1 MENDKI
7 TTVRHSLAHLLAM
20 AVLEIDPGAKLGI
33 GPVIENGF
41 YYDILTT
48 KPLSNGQLPQLENK
62 MRAFIKRNLIFVR
75 EDVSAPKAQ
84 ELFTSQPFKL
94 ELIEELVKNGRSIS
108 IYKTGSPDALQAANC
123 KLQANLTDL
132 CQGPHV
138 KNTNEIPA
146 DAFKLTK
153 VAGAYWRGSE
163 KNQMLT
169 RIYGVAFA
177 TKKELDGYL
186 KMMEEAERRDHRKLA
201 KDLDLFMISEE
212 VGKGLPLWLPN
223 GMFIR
228 KKLEDY
234 MYEKEMKKGYKHVL
248 TPILAHENLY
258 KTSGH
263 LAHYKDDMYNPIDI
277 EGEKYYLKPMNC
289 PHHHMIFRH
298 TMVSYKDLPMRL
310 AEFGNVHRFERS
322 GVLTGLIRAR
332 GFTQNDSHIYCMKSQ
347 LAQELLNVL
356 KLFKEVYKDFD
367 IKDFWYR
374 LSLPDL
380 SNEEK
385 YGDIEDK
392 RMWDESSQ
400 IAEETLKAFKVN
412 YVKQEGEASFYG
424 PKIDIQTRNVLGKE
438 DTIATVQLDFYSA
451 KKFGLFY
458 INEKGEK
465 EHPVIIHRAIMGSF
479 DRFFA
484 LLVEKTA
491 GIFPLW
497 LAPVQMRILPIAKTH
512 KKYAKEVWK
521 ALAAAGIRAELKDSS
536 DTIGKKIREGELH
549 KVPYLL
555 IVGDKEVKA
564 KSVAVRKTGKGDL
577 GAMKLKK
584 FIAKAQEEIKNKK

>member
-1 MENDKI
+1 MIYRDMENDKL
-7 TTVRHSLAHLLAM
+7 TTIRHSLAHLLAM

-41 YYDILTT
+41 YYDILST

-62 MRAFIKRNLIFVR
+62 MRAFMKRNPAFIR
-75 EDVSAPKAQ
+75 EEVSVEDGKK
-84 ELFTSQPFKL
+84 LFASQPFKI
-94 ELIEELVKNGRSIS
+94 ELINDLVSEKKVTEVST
-108 IYKTGSPDALQAANC
+108 YKTGAFL
-123 KLQANLTDL
+123 DL

-138 KNTNEIPA
+138 KTTNEIPLEG
-146 DAFKLTK
+146 FKLTK
-153 VAGAYWRGSE
+153 LAGAYWRGSE

-169 RIYGVAFA
+169 RIYGVAFE
-177 TKKELDGYL
+177 TKKELDEYL
-186 KMMEEAERRDHRKLA
+186 KMMEEAERRDHRKLG
-201 KDLDLFMISEE
+201 KDLDLFMISDE

-223 GMFIR
+223 GMFVR
-228 KKLEDY
+228 RKLEDY
-234 MYEKEMKKGYKHVL
+234 MYQKEMAKGYKHVL
-248 TPILAHENLY
+248 TPVLAHENLY

-263 LAHYKDDMYNPIDI
+263 LAHYKDDMYSPLDI

-298 TMVSYKDLPMRL
+298 DMVSYRELPLRL

-332 GFTQNDSHIYCMKSQ
+332 GFTQNDSHIYCTKAQ
-347 LAQELLNVL
+347 LKNELLSVL
-356 KLFKEVYKDFD
+356 KLFKEVYKDFQ

-380 SNEEK
+380 SNEAK

-392 RMWDESSQ
+392 RMWDESSK
-400 IAEETLKAFKVN
+400 IAEDTLKAFKVK

-424 PKIDIQTRNVLGKE
+424 PKIDIQARNVMGKE
-438 DTIATVQLDFYSA
+438 DTIATVQLDFYSS
-451 KKFGLFY
+451 KKFDLVY

-484 LLVEKTA
+484 FLVEKHA

-497 LAPVQMRILPIAKTH
+497 LAPVQMRVLPIAKTH
-512 KKYAKEVWK
+512 KKYAKEVYK
-521 ALAAAGIRAELKDSS
+521 ALTAAGIRVELKDSN
-536 DTIGKKIREGELH
+536 DTIGKKIREGEMR
-549 KVPYLL
+549 KIPYLL

-564 KSVAVRKTGKGDL
+564 KSVAVRKAGKGDL
-577 GAMKLKK
+577 GAMKLKQ
-584 FIAKAQEEIKNKK
+584 FIAQTLEEIAKKK

>member
-1 MENDKI
+1 MENDQLTSI
-7 TTVRHSLAHLLAM
+7 RHSLAHVLAM
-20 AVLEIDPGAKLGI
+20 AVLESDPGALLGI

-48 KPLSNGQLPQLENK
+48 KPIAQTQLPSLENK
-62 MRAFIKRNLIFVR
+62 MRAFMKKNLAFIK
-75 EDVSAPKAQ
+75 EDVTIEKGK
-84 ELFTSQPFKL
+84 ELFAAQPFKL
-94 ELIEELVKNGRSIS
+94 ELIADLVSAKKIAEVST
-108 IYKTGSPDALQAANC
+108 YKTGAFL
-123 KLQANLTDL
+123 DL

-138 KNTNEIPA
+138 NSTREISA

-163 KNQMLT
+163 KNKMLT

-177 TKKELDGYL
+177 TKKELDDYL

-223 GMFIR
+223 GMFVR

-263 LAHYKDDMYNPIDI
+263 LAHYKDDMYSPIDI

-298 TMVSYKDLPMRL
+298 DMVSYRELPLRL

-332 GFTQNDSHIYCMKSQ
+332 GFTQNDSHIYCTKNQ
-347 LAQELLNVL
+347 LAKELLDVL

-392 RMWDESSQ
+392 RMWDESSK
-400 IAEETLKAFKVN
+400 IAEDTLKAFKVK

-424 PKIDIQTRNVLGKE
+424 PKIDIQTRNVMGKE
-438 DTIATVQLDFYSA
+438 DTIATVQLDFYSP
-451 KKFGLFY
+451 KKFDLYY

-484 LLVEKTA
+484 FLVEKHA

-497 LAPVQMRILPIAKTH
+497 LAPVQMRVLPIAKTH

-521 ALAAAGIRAELKDSS
+521 TLSAAGIRAELKDSN

-564 KSVAVRKTGKGDL
+564 KSVAVRKIGKGDL
-577 GAMKLKK
+577 GAVKLKK
-584 FIAKAQEEIKNKK
+584 FIAQALEEIEKKK

>member
-1 MENDKI
+1 MDNEQLTKI
-7 TTVRHSLAHLLAM
+7 RHSLAHVLAM

-41 YYDILTT
+41 YYDILST

-62 MRAFIKRNLIFVR
+62 MRAFMKRNPAFIH
-75 EDVSAPKAQ
+75 ETVSVDEGKK
-84 ELFTSQPFKL
+84 LFASQPFKI
-94 ELIEELVKNGRSIS
+94 ELINDLVSEKKVTEVST
-108 IYKTGSPDALQAANC
+108 YKTGAFL
-123 KLQANLTDL
+123 DL

-138 KNTNEIPA
+138 KTTNEIPL
-146 DAFKLTK
+146 DGFKLTK
-153 VAGAYWRGSE
+153 LAGAYWRGSE

-177 TKKELDGYL
+177 TKKELDDYL
-186 KMMEEAERRDHRKLA
+186 KMMEEAERRDHRKLG
-201 KDLDLFMISEE
+201 KDLDLFMISED

-223 GMFIR
+223 GMFVR

-234 MYEKEMKKGYKHVL
+234 MYEKEMAKGYKHVL
-248 TPILAHENLY
+248 TPVLAHENLY

-298 TMVSYKDLPMRL
+298 DMVSYKDLPLRL
-310 AEFGNVHRFERS
+310 AEFGTVHRFERS

-332 GFTQNDSHIYCMKSQ
+332 GFTQNDSHIYCTKSQ
-347 LAQELLNVL
+347 LAKELLDVL

-392 RMWDESSQ
+392 RMWDESSK
-400 IAEETLKAFKVN
+400 IAEDTLKAFKVK

-424 PKIDIQTRNVLGKE
+424 PKIDIQTRNVMGKE
-438 DTIATVQLDFYSA
+438 DTIATVQLDFYSP
-451 KKFGLFY
+451 KKFDLYF

-484 LLVEKTA
+484 FLVEKHA

-497 LAPVQMRILPIAKTH
+497 LAPMQMSVLPIAKTH

-521 ALAAAGIRAELKDSS
+521 TLTAAGIRAELKDSN
-536 DTIGKKIREGELH
+536 DTIGKKIREGELR

-564 KSVAVRKTGKGDL
+564 RSVAVRKTGKGDL
-577 GAMKLKK
+577 GAMKLKQ
-584 FIAKAQEEIKNKK
+584 FIEKALKEIEKKK

>member
-1 MENDKI
+1 MDNDKLTAI
-7 TTVRHSLAHLLAM
+7 RHSLAHLLAM

-62 MRAFIKRNLIFVR
+62 MRAFMKRNPSFIH
-75 EDVSAPKAQ
+75 ETASIEEGKK
-84 ELFTSQPFKL
+84 LFASQPFKI
-94 ELIEELVKNGRSIS
+94 ELINDLVSEKKVTEVST
-108 IYKTGSPDALQAANC
+108 YKTGAFL
-123 KLQANLTDL
+123 DL

-138 KNTNEIPA
+138 KTTSEIPL
-146 DAFKLTK
+146 DGFKLTK
-153 VAGAYWRGSE
+153 LAGAYWRGSE

-169 RIYGVAFA
+169 RIYGVAFM
-177 TKKELDGYL
+177 TKKELDDYL
-186 KMMEEAERRDHRKLA
+186 NMMEEAERRDHRKLG
-201 KDLDLFMISEE
+201 KDLDLFMISED

-223 GMFIR
+223 GMFVR

-248 TPILAHENLY
+248 TPVLAHENLY

-298 TMVSYKDLPMRL
+298 DMVSYKDLPLRL

-332 GFTQNDSHIYCMKSQ
+332 GFTQNDSHIYCTKSQ
-347 LAQELLNVL
+347 LAKELLDVL

-392 RMWDESSQ
+392 RMWDESST
-400 IAEETLKAFKVN
+400 IAEDTLKAFKVK

-424 PKIDIQTRNVLGKE
+424 PKIDIQTRNVMGKE
-438 DTIATVQLDFYSA
+438 DTIATVQLDFYSP
-451 KKFGLFY
+451 KKFDLYY

-484 LLVEKTA
+484 FLVEKHA

-497 LAPVQMRILPIAKTH
+497 LAPVQMHVLPIAKTH
-512 KKYAKEVWK
+512 KKYAKEVLK
-521 ALAAAGIRAELKDSS
+521 ALTVAGIRAELKDSN

-577 GAMKLKK
+577 GAVKLKQ
-584 FIAKAQEEIKNKK
+584 FITKTLEEIEKKK

>member
-1 MENDKI
+1 MDNDKLTAI
-7 TTVRHSLAHLLAM
+7 RHSLAHLLAM

-62 MRAFIKRNLIFVR
+62 MRAFMKRNPSFIH
-75 EDVSAPKAQ
+75 ETASIEEGKK
-84 ELFTSQPFKL
+84 LFASQPFKI
-94 ELIEELVKNGRSIS
+94 ELINDLVSEKKVTEVST
-108 IYKTGSPDALQAANC
+108 YKTGAFL
-123 KLQANLTDL
+123 DL

-138 KNTNEIPA
+138 KTTSEIPL
-146 DAFKLTK
+146 DGFKLTK
-153 VAGAYWRGSE
+153 LAGAYWRGSE

-169 RIYGVAFA
+169 RIYGVAFM
-177 TKKELDGYL
+177 TKKELDDYL
-186 KMMEEAERRDHRKLA
+186 NMMEEAERRDHRKLG
-201 KDLDLFMISEE
+201 KDLDLFMISED

-223 GMFIR
+223 GMFVR

-248 TPILAHENLY
+248 TPVLAHENLY

-298 TMVSYKDLPMRL
+298 DMVSYKDLPLRL

-332 GFTQNDSHIYCMKSQ
+332 GFTQNDSHIYCTKSQ
-347 LAQELLNVL
+347 LAKELLDVL

-392 RMWDESSQ
+392 RMWDESST
-400 IAEETLKAFKVN
+400 IAEDTLKAFKVK

-424 PKIDIQTRNVLGKE
+424 PKIDIQTRNVMGKE
-438 DTIATVQLDFYSA
+438 DTIATVQLDFYSP
-451 KKFGLFY
+451 KKFDLYY
-458 INEKGEK
+458 INGKGEK

-484 LLVEKTA
+484 FLVEKHA

-497 LAPVQMRILPIAKTH
+497 LAPVQMRVLPIAKTH
-512 KKYAKEVWK
+512 KKYAKEVVK
-521 ALAAAGIRAELKDSS
+521 ALTSAGIRAELKDSN
-536 DTIGKKIREGELH
+536 DTIGKKIREGELR

-577 GAMKLKK
+577 GAVKLKQ
-584 FIAKAQEEIKNKK
+584 FIAKALEEIAKKK

>member
-1 MENDKI
+1 MDNDKLTAI
-7 TTVRHSLAHLLAM
+7 RHSLAHVLAM

-62 MRAFIKRNLIFVR
+62 MRAFMKRNPSFIH
-75 EDVSAPKAQ
+75 ETASIEEGKK
-84 ELFTSQPFKL
+84 LFASQPFKI
-94 ELIEELVKNGRSIS
+94 ELINDLVSEKKVTEVST
-108 IYKTGSPDALQAANC
+108 YKTGAFL
-123 KLQANLTDL
+123 DL

-138 KNTNEIPA
+138 KTTNEIPL
-146 DAFKLTK
+146 DGFKLTK
-153 VAGAYWRGSE
+153 LAGAYWRGSE

-169 RIYGVAFA
+169 RIYGVAFM
-177 TKKELDGYL
+177 TKKELDDYL
-186 KMMEEAERRDHRKLA
+186 NMMEEAERRDHRKLG
-201 KDLDLFMISEE
+201 KDLDLFMISED

-223 GMFIR
+223 GMFVR

-248 TPILAHENLY
+248 TPVLAHENLY

-298 TMVSYKDLPMRL
+298 DMVSYKDLPLRL

-332 GFTQNDSHIYCMKSQ
+332 GFTQNDSHIYCTKSQ
-347 LAQELLNVL
+347 LAKELLDVL

-392 RMWDESSQ
+392 RMWDESST
-400 IAEETLKAFKVN
+400 IAEDTLKAFKVK

-424 PKIDIQTRNVLGKE
+424 PKIDIQTRNVMGKE
-438 DTIATVQLDFYSA
+438 DTIATVQLDFYSP
-451 KKFGLFY
+451 KKFDLYY
-458 INEKGEK
+458 INGKGEK

-484 LLVEKTA
+484 FLVEKHA

-497 LAPVQMRILPIAKTH
+497 LAPVQMRVLPIAKTH
-512 KKYAKEVWK
+512 KKYAKEVVK
-521 ALAAAGIRAELKDSS
+521 ALTSAGIRAELKDSN
-536 DTIGKKIREGELH
+536 DTIGKKIREGELR

-577 GAMKLKK
+577 GAVKLKQ
-584 FIAKAQEEIKNKK
+584 FIAKALEEIAKKK

>member
-1 MENDKI
+1 MENDKL
-7 TTVRHSLAHLLAM
+7 TTIRHSLAHLLAM

-41 YYDILTT
+41 YYDILST

-62 MRAFIKRNLIFVR
+62 MRSFMKRNPAFVR
-75 EDVSAPKAQ
+75 EEVSVEDGKK
-84 ELFTSQPFKL
+84 LFATQPFKL
-94 ELIEELVKNGRSIS
+94 ELINDLVSEKGVTEVST
-108 IYKTGSPDALQAANC
+108 YKTGAFL
-123 KLQANLTDL
+123 DL

-138 KNTNEIPA
+138 KTTNEIPL

-153 VAGAYWRGSE
+153 LAGAYWRGSE

-177 TKKELDGYL
+177 SKKELDEYL
-186 KMMEEAERRDHRKLA
+186 KMMEEAERRDHRKLG
-201 KDLDLFMISEE
+201 KDLDLFMISED

-223 GMFIR
+223 GMFVR

-234 MYEKEMKKGYKHVL
+234 MYQKEMAKGYKHVL
-248 TPILAHENLY
+248 TPVLAHENLY

-263 LAHYKDDMYNPIDI
+263 LAHYKDDMYSPIDI

-298 TMVSYKDLPMRL
+298 DMVSYKNLPLRL

-332 GFTQNDSHIYCMKSQ
+332 GFTQNDSHIYCTKDQ
-347 LAQELLNVL
+347 LAKELLDVL

-380 SNEEK
+380 SNKEK

-392 RMWDESSQ
+392 RMWDESSK
-400 IAEETLKAFKVN
+400 IAEDTLKAFKVK
-412 YVKQEGEASFYG
+412 YVKEEGEASFYG
-424 PKIDIQTRNVLGKE
+424 PKIDIQTRNVFGKE

-451 KKFGLFY
+451 KKFDLHY

-479 DRFFA
+479 ERFFA

-497 LAPVQMRILPIAKTH
+497 LAPVQMSILPIAKTH
-512 KKYAKEVWK
+512 KKYAKEVFK
-521 ALAAAGIRAELKDSS
+521 ALAAAGIRAELKDGN

-549 KVPYLL
+549 KIPYLL

-577 GAMKLKK
+577 GAVK
-584 FIAKAQEEIKNKK
+584 FKQFLAKALEEIEKKK

>member
-1 MENDKI
+1 MDNDKLTAI
-7 TTVRHSLAHLLAM
+7 RHSLAHVLAM

-62 MRAFIKRNLIFVR
+62 MRAFMKRNPSFIH
-75 EDVSAPKAQ
+75 ETASIEEGKK
-84 ELFTSQPFKL
+84 LFASQPFKI
-94 ELIEELVKNGRSIS
+94 ELINDLVSEKKVTEVST
-108 IYKTGSPDALQAANC
+108 YKTGAFL
-123 KLQANLTDL
+123 DL

-138 KNTNEIPA
+138 KTTNEIPL
-146 DAFKLTK
+146 DGFKLTK
-153 VAGAYWRGSE
+153 LAGAYWRGSE

-169 RIYGVAFA
+169 RIYGVAFM
-177 TKKELDGYL
+177 TKKELDDYL
-186 KMMEEAERRDHRKLA
+186 NMMEEAERRDHRKLG
-201 KDLDLFMISEE
+201 KDLDLFMISED

-223 GMFIR
+223 GMFVR

-248 TPILAHENLY
+248 TPVLAHENLY

-298 TMVSYKDLPMRL
+298 DMVSYKDLPLRL

-332 GFTQNDSHIYCMKSQ
+332 GFTQNDSHIYCTKSQ
-347 LAQELLNVL
+347 LAKELLDVL

-392 RMWDESSQ
+392 RMWDESST
-400 IAEETLKAFKVN
+400 IAEDTLKAFKVK

-424 PKIDIQTRNVLGKE
+424 PKIDIQTRNVMGKE
-438 DTIATVQLDFYSA
+438 DTIATVQLDFYSP
-451 KKFGLFY
+451 KKFDLYY
-458 INEKGEK
+458 INGKGEK

-484 LLVEKTA
+484 FLVES
-491 GIFPLW
+491 
-497 LAPVQMRILPIAKTH
+497 MRA
-512 KKYAKEVWK
+512 
-521 ALAAAGIRAELKDSS
+521 SS
-536 DTIGKKIREGELH
+536 RSGLRRCKCACFLSQKR
-549 KVPYLL
+549 
-555 IVGDKEVKA
+555 
-564 KSVAVRKTGKGDL
+564 
-577 GAMKLKK
+577 
-584 FIAKAQEEIKNKK
+584 IKNMQKK

>member
-1 MENDKI
+1 MEHDKLAI
-7 TTVRHSLAHLLAM
+7 IRHSLAHLLAM

-62 MRAFIKRNLIFVR
+62 MRAFMKRNPAFIREEVSVEDGKKLFV
-75 EDVSAPKAQ
+75 
-84 ELFTSQPFKL
+84 SQPFKI
-94 ELIEELVKNGRSIS
+94 ELINDLVSEKKVTGVST
-108 IYKTGSPDALQAANC
+108 YKTGAFL
-123 KLQANLTDL
+123 DL

-138 KNTNEIPA
+138 KSTSEIPV

-153 VAGAYWRGSE
+153 LAGAYWRGSE

-169 RIYGVAFA
+169 RVYGVSFA
-177 TKKELDGYL
+177 TKKELDEYL
-186 KMMEEAERRDHRKLA
+186 KMIEEAERRDHRKLG
-201 KDLDLFMISEE
+201 KDLDLFMISED

-223 GMFIR
+223 GMFVR

-234 MYEKEMKKGYKHVL
+234 IYQKEMAKGYKHVL
-248 TPILAHENLY
+248 TPVLAHENLY

-263 LAHYKDDMYNPIDI
+263 LAHYKDDMYSPIDI

-298 TMVSYKDLPMRL
+298 DMVSYRELPLRL

-332 GFTQNDSHIYCMKSQ
+332 GFTQNDSHIYCTKAQ
-347 LAQELLNVL
+347 LKNELLSVL
-356 KLFKEVYKDFD
+356 KLFKEVYKDFQ

-392 RMWDESSQ
+392 RMWDESSK
-400 IAEETLKAFKVN
+400 IAEDTLKAFKVK

-424 PKIDIQTRNVLGKE
+424 PKIDIQTRNVMGKE
-438 DTIATVQLDFYSA
+438 DTIATVQLDFYSP
-451 KKFGLFY
+451 KKYDLY
-458 INEKGEK
+458 IINEKGEK

-484 LLVEKTA
+484 FLVEKHA

-497 LAPVQMRILPIAKTH
+497 LAPMQMSVLPIAKTH
-512 KKYAKEVWK
+512 KKYAKEVLK
-521 ALAAAGIRAELKDSS
+521 TLTAAGIRAELKDGN
-536 DTIGKKIREGELH
+536 DTIGKKIREGELR
-549 KVPYLL
+549 KIPYLL

-564 KSVAVRKTGKGDL
+564 KSVAVRKTGKGDR
-577 GAMKLKK
+577 GAVKLKQ
-584 FIAKAQEEIKNKK
+584 FLAQALQEVEKKK

>member
-1 MENDKI
+1 MIHHIMDTEQLTKI
-7 TTVRHSLAHLLAM
+7 RHSLAHLLAM

-62 MRAFIKRNLIFVR
+62 MRAFMKRNPAFVR
-75 EDVSAPKAQ
+75 EEVSVEDGKK
-84 ELFTSQPFKL
+84 LFAAQPFKI
-94 ELIEELVKNGRSIS
+94 ELINDLVSEKGVKEVST
-108 IYKTGSPDALQAANC
+108 YKTGAFL
-123 KLQANLTDL
+123 DL

-138 KNTNEIPA
+138 KTTNEIPLE
-146 DAFKLTK
+146 AFKLTK
-153 VAGAYWRGSE
+153 LAGAYWRGSE

-169 RIYGVAFA
+169 RVYGVAFA
-177 TKKELDGYL
+177 TKKELDDYL
-186 KMMEEAERRDHRKLA
+186 KMMEEAERRDHRKLG
-201 KDLDLFMISEE
+201 KDLNLFMISED

-223 GMFIR
+223 GMFVR

-234 MYEKEMKKGYKHVL
+234 MYQKEMAKGYKHVL
-248 TPILAHENLY
+248 TPVLAHENLY

-263 LAHYKDDMYNPIDI
+263 LAHYKDDMYSPLDI

-298 TMVSYKDLPMRL
+298 DMMSYRELPLRL

-332 GFTQNDSHIYCMKSQ
+332 GFTQNDSHIYCTKAQLKS
-347 LAQELLNVL
+347 ELLNVL
-356 KLFKEVYKDFD
+356 KLFKEVYKDFQ

-392 RMWDESSQ
+392 RMWDESSK
-400 IAEETLKAFKVN
+400 IAEDTLKAFKVK

-424 PKIDIQTRNVLGKE
+424 PKIDIQTRNVMGKE
-438 DTIATVQLDFYSA
+438 DTIATVQLDFYSP
-451 KKFGLFY
+451 KKFDLYF

-484 LLVEKTA
+484 FLVEKHA

-497 LAPVQMRILPIAKTH
+497 LAPVQMSVLPIAKTH
-512 KKYAKEVWK
+512 KKYAKEVLK
-521 ALAAAGIRAELKDSS
+521 ALTAAGIRAELKDGN
-536 DTIGKKIREGELH
+536 DTIGKKIREGELR
-549 KVPYLL
+549 KIPYLL
-555 IVGDKEVKA
+555 IIGDKEVKS
-564 KSVAVRKTGKGDL
+564 KSVAVRKTGKGDR
-577 GAMKLKK
+577 GAVKLKQ
-584 FIAKAQEEIKNKK
+584 FIAQALGEIEKKK

>member
-1 MENDKI
+1 MDNEQLTKI
-7 TTVRHSLAHLLAM
+7 RHSLAHVLAM

-41 YYDILTT
+41 YYDILST

-62 MRAFIKRNLIFVR
+62 MRAFMKRNPAFIH
-75 EDVSAPKAQ
+75 ETVSVDEGKK
-84 ELFTSQPFKL
+84 LFASQPFKI
-94 ELIEELVKNGRSIS
+94 ELINDLVSEKKVTEVST
-108 IYKTGSPDALQAANC
+108 YKTGAFL
-123 KLQANLTDL
+123 DL

-138 KNTNEIPA
+138 KTTNEIPL
-146 DAFKLTK
+146 DGFKLTK
-153 VAGAYWRGSE
+153 LAGAYWRGSE

-169 RIYGVAFA
+169 RIYGVAFM
-177 TKKELDGYL
+177 TKKELDDYL
-186 KMMEEAERRDHRKLA
+186 KMMEEAERRDHRKLG

-223 GMFIR
+223 GMFVR

-234 MYEKEMKKGYKHVL
+234 MYQKEMAKGYKHVL
-248 TPILAHENLY
+248 TPVLAHENLY

-298 TMVSYKDLPMRL
+298 DMVSYKDLPLRL

-332 GFTQNDSHIYCMKSQ
+332 GFTQNDSHIYCTKSQ
-347 LAQELLNVL
+347 LAKELLDVL

-392 RMWDESSQ
+392 RMWDESSK
-400 IAEETLKAFKVN
+400 IAEDTLKAFKVK

-424 PKIDIQTRNVLGKE
+424 PKIDIQTRNVMGKE
-438 DTIATVQLDFYSA
+438 DTIATVQLDFYSP
-451 KKFGLFY
+451 KKFDLYF

-484 LLVEKTA
+484 FLVEKHA

-497 LAPVQMRILPIAKTH
+497 LAPMQMSVLPIAKTH

-521 ALAAAGIRAELKDSS
+521 TLTAAGIRAELKDSN
-536 DTIGKKIREGELH
+536 DTIGKKIREGELR

-564 KSVAVRKTGKGDL
+564 RSVAVRKTGKGDL
-577 GAMKLKK
+577 GAMKLKQ
-584 FIAKAQEEIKNKK
+584 FIEKALKEIEKKK

>member
-1 MENDKI
+1 MENDKL
-7 TTVRHSLAHLLAM
+7 TTIRHSLAHLLAM

-62 MRAFIKRNLIFVR
+62 MRAFMKRNPAFVR
-75 EDVSAPKAQ
+75 EEVPVAKGK
-84 ELFTSQPFKL
+84 ELFASQPFKL
-94 ELIEELVKNGRSIS
+94 ELINDLVAEKGVTEVST
-108 IYKTGSPDALQAANC
+108 YKTGAFL
-123 KLQANLTDL
+123 DL

-138 KNTNEIPA
+138 KTTSEIPV

-153 VAGAYWRGSE
+153 LAGAYWRGSE

-169 RIYGVAFA
+169 RIYGVAFM
-177 TKKELDGYL
+177 TKKELDDYL
-186 KMMEEAERRDHRKLA
+186 KMMGEAERRDHRKLG
-201 KDLDLFMISEE
+201 KDLDLFMISED

-223 GMFIR
+223 GMFVR

-234 MYEKEMKKGYKHVL
+234 MYQKEMAKGYKHVL
-248 TPILAHENLY
+248 TPVLAHENLY

-263 LAHYKDDMYNPIDI
+263 LAHYKDDMYSPIDI

-298 TMVSYKDLPMRL
+298 DMVSYKNLPLRL

-332 GFTQNDSHIYCMKSQ
+332 GFTQNDSHIYCTKSQ
-347 LAQELLNVL
+347 LAKELLDVL

-380 SNEEK
+380 SNKEK

-392 RMWDESSQ
+392 RMWDESSK
-400 IAEETLKAFKVN
+400 IAEDTLKAFKVK
-412 YVKQEGEASFYG
+412 YVKEEGEASFYG
-424 PKIDIQTRNVLGKE
+424 PKIDIQTRNVFGKE

-451 KKFGLFY
+451 KKFDLHY

-479 DRFFA
+479 ERFFA

-497 LAPVQMRILPIAKTH
+497 LAPVQMSILPIAKTH
-512 KKYAKEVWK
+512 KKYAKEVFK
-521 ALAAAGIRAELKDSS
+521 ALGTAGIRAELKDGN
-536 DTIGKKIREGELH
+536 DTIGKKIREGELR
-549 KVPYLL
+549 KIPYLL

-564 KSVAVRKTGKGDL
+564 KLVAVRKTGKGDL
-577 GAMKLKK
+577 GAVK
-584 FIAKAQEEIKNKK
+584 FKQFLAKALEEIEKKK

>member
-1 MENDKI
+1 MDNEQLTKI
-7 TTVRHSLAHLLAM
+7 RHSLAHVLAM

-41 YYDILTT
+41 YYDILST

-62 MRAFIKRNLIFVR
+62 MRAFMKRNPAFIH
-75 EDVSAPKAQ
+75 ETVSVDEGKK
-84 ELFTSQPFKL
+84 LFASQPFKI
-94 ELIEELVKNGRSIS
+94 ELINDLVSEKKVTEVST
-108 IYKTGSPDALQAANC
+108 YKTGAFL
-123 KLQANLTDL
+123 DL

-138 KNTNEIPA
+138 KTTNEIPL
-146 DAFKLTK
+146 DGFKLTK
-153 VAGAYWRGSE
+153 LAGAYWRGSE

-177 TKKELDGYL
+177 TKKELDDYL
-186 KMMEEAERRDHRKLA
+186 KMMEEAERRDHRKLG
-201 KDLDLFMISEE
+201 KDLDLFMISED

-223 GMFIR
+223 GMFVR

-234 MYEKEMKKGYKHVL
+234 MYEKEMAKGYKHVL
-248 TPILAHENLY
+248 TPVLAHENLY

-298 TMVSYKDLPMRL
+298 DMVSYKDLPLRL

-332 GFTQNDSHIYCMKSQ
+332 GFTQNDSHIYCTKSQ
-347 LAQELLNVL
+347 LAKELLDVL

-392 RMWDESSQ
+392 RMWDESSK
-400 IAEETLKAFKVN
+400 IAEDTLKAFKVK

-424 PKIDIQTRNVLGKE
+424 PKIDIQTRNVMGKE
-438 DTIATVQLDFYSA
+438 DTIATVQLDFYSP
-451 KKFGLFY
+451 KKFDLYF

-484 LLVEKTA
+484 FLVEKHA

-497 LAPVQMRILPIAKTH
+497 LAPMQMSVLPIAKTH

-521 ALAAAGIRAELKDSS
+521 TLTAAGIRAELKDSN
-536 DTIGKKIREGELH
+536 DTIGKKIREGELR

-564 KSVAVRKTGKGDL
+564 RSVAVRKTGKGDL
-577 GAMKLKK
+577 GAMKLKQ
-584 FIAKAQEEIKNKK
+584 FIEKALKEIEKKK

>member
-1 MENDKI
+1 MAQDDKL
-7 TTVRHSLAHLLAM
+7 TTIRHSLAHVLAM
-20 AVLEIDPGAKLGI
+20 AVLESDPGALLGI

-48 KPLSNGQLPQLENK
+48 KPIAQNQLPPLENK
-62 MRAFIKRNLIFVR
+62 MRAFMKKNLAFIK
-75 EDVSAPKAQ
+75 EDVTIEKGE
-84 ELFTSQPFKL
+84 ELFAAQPFKL
-94 ELIEELVKNGRSIS
+94 ELIADLVSEKKIAKVST
-108 IYKTGSPDALQAANC
+108 YKTGAFL
-123 KLQANLTDL
+123 DL

-138 KNTNEIPA
+138 NTTREIPA

-177 TKKELDGYL
+177 TKKELDDYL

-248 TPILAHENLY
+248 TPVLAHENLY

-263 LAHYKDDMYNPIDI
+263 LAHYKDDMYSPIDI

-298 TMVSYKDLPMRL
+298 KPISYKELPLRL
-310 AEFGNVHRFERS
+310 AEFGVVHRFERS

-332 GFTQNDSHIYCMKSQ
+332 GFTQNDSHIYCTKDQLKS
-347 LAQELLNVL
+347 ELLNVL

-392 RMWDESSQ
+392 HMWEESSK
-400 IAEETLKAFKVN
+400 IAEDTLKAFKVK

-424 PKIDIQTRNVLGKE
+424 PKIDIQTRNVMGKE
-438 DTIATVQLDFYSA
+438 DTIATVQLDFYSP
-451 KKFGLFY
+451 KKFDLYY

-484 LLVEKTA
+484 FLVEKHA

-497 LAPVQMRILPIAKTH
+497 LAPIQMRILPIAKTH

-521 ALAAAGIRAELKDSS
+521 TLSAKGIRAELKDSN

-564 KSVAVRKTGKGDL
+564 RSVAVRKTGTGDL
-577 GAMKLKK
+577 GAVKLKK
-584 FIAKAQEEIKNKK
+584 FIEQTLEKIEKKK

>member
-1 MENDKI
+1 MDNEQLTKI
-7 TTVRHSLAHLLAM
+7 RHSLAHLLAM

-62 MRAFIKRNLIFVR
+62 MRAFMKRNPAFIR
-75 EDVSAPKAQ
+75 EEVSVEEGKK
-84 ELFTSQPFKL
+84 LFASQPFKI
-94 ELIEELVKNGRSIS
+94 ELINDLVSEKGVKEVST
-108 IYKTGSPDALQAANC
+108 YKTGAFL
-123 KLQANLTDL
+123 DL

-138 KNTNEIPA
+138 KTTNEIPL
-146 DAFKLTK
+146 DAFRLTK
-153 VAGAYWRGSE
+153 LAGAYWRGSE

-169 RIYGVAFA
+169 RVYGVAFA
-177 TKKELDGYL
+177 TKKELDEYL
-186 KMMEEAERRDHRKLA
+186 KMMGEAERRDHRKLG
-201 KDLDLFMISEE
+201 KDLDLFMISED

-223 GMFIR
+223 GMFVR

-234 MYEKEMKKGYKHVL
+234 MYQKEMAKGYKHVL
-248 TPILAHENLY
+248 TPVLAHENLY

-263 LAHYKDDMYNPIDI
+263 LAHYKDDMYSPLDI

-298 TMVSYKDLPMRL
+298 DMVSYRELPLRL

-332 GFTQNDSHIYCMKSQ
+332 GFTQNDSHIYCTKSQ
-347 LAQELLNVL
+347 LAKELLDVL

-380 SNEEK
+380 SNQEK

-392 RMWDESSQ
+392 RMWDESSK
-400 IAEETLKAFKVN
+400 IAEDTLKAFKVK

-424 PKIDIQTRNVLGKE
+424 PKIDIQTRNVMGKE
-438 DTIATVQLDFYSA
+438 DTIATVQLDFYSP
-451 KKFGLFY
+451 KKFDLFF

-484 LLVEKTA
+484 FLVEKHA

-497 LAPVQMRILPIAKTH
+497 LAPVQMSVLPIAKTH
-512 KKYAKEVWK
+512 KKYAKEVLK
-521 ALAAAGIRAELKDSS
+521 TLAAAGIRAELKDGN
-536 DTIGKKIREGELH
+536 DTIGKKIREGELR
-549 KVPYLL
+549 KIPYLL
-555 IVGDKEVKA
+555 IIGDKEVKA
-564 KSVAVRKTGKGDL
+564 KSVAVRKTGKGDR
-577 GAMKLKK
+577 GAVKLKQ
-584 FIAKAQEEIKNKK
+584 FLAQALQEVEKKK